1 MHQDQF
7 KLAEQLILLVTI
19 SNLFTLKI
27 TQKCQRASFVHYE
40 KTRLYLSKKHHEANL
55 PGLLVQQKLWLS
67 SPLISFRILDSPNVP
82 EVLEFLNFEFT
93 E

>member
-1 MHQDQF
+1 MYQDQF

-27 TQKCQRASFVHYE
+27 TQKCQRVSFVHYG
-40 KTRLYLSKKHHEANL
+40 KTR
-55 PGLLVQQKLWLS
+55 LLVQQKLWLS

-82 EVLEFLNFEFT
+82 AVLEFLNFEFT

>member
-1 MHQDQF
+1 MYQDQF

-27 TQKCQRASFVHYE
+27 TQKCQRASFVHYG
-40 KTRLYLSKKHHEANL
+40 KTR
-55 PGLLVQQKLWLS
+55 LLVQQKLWLS

-82 EVLEFLNFEFT
+82 AVLVFLNFEFT